1 MPHMPS
7 VAMKGGTLNFVM
19 TMPLTSPG
27 RTEATRTISDAQAMV
42 QPTGMPPARKI
53 CMSLAAPTE
62 ARPMTKPTERSIPP
76 VIMTKVSAAARRKG
90 TVWI

>member
-1 MPHMPS
+1 MPHMPK

-27 RTEATRTISDAQAMV
+27 KTEAARTSSDAAAMV
-42 QPTGMPPARKI
+42 QPTGMPEASKS

-62 ARPMTKPTERSIPP
+62 ARPITKPTERSMPP
-76 VIMTKVSAAARRKG
+76 VMMTKVSAAARRKG
-90 TVWI
+90 TV